1 MAIIGRRQFISA
13 LGGAAATWPIAAR
26 AQQQPVIGFL
36 HAGSADGY
44 ARQIAAFRQGLS
56 ETGSI
61 EGQSVAIEY
70 RWADGHYERLPDLL
84 ADLLRHN
91 AAVVVAATLPAVVVA
106 KQITTTVPIVFEVGA
121 DPVRL
126 GFVASLSRPGGNV
139 TGIVNL
145 SNTLVPKRVELM
157 HQALPNA
164 ELIAVLLNPN
174 GQNFKTQMDDV
185 RAAQTSL
192 GVQIEFLQ
200 ARTVS
205 EIEAAFPKVVEL
217 WAGSLVIG
225 ADALFTSNHDKLAAL
240 AARYGVPT
248 IHESREFATA
258 GGLLSYGAD
267 LTDAY
272 HLAGIYA
279 GRVLKGDKPADLPV
293 QQSTKIELVINL
305 KAAKAL
311 GITFPLSLLGRADEV
326 IE

>member
-1 MAIIGRRQFISA
+1 VRRREFIT
-13 LGGAAATWPIAAR
+13 LIGGAVTGWPIAAR
-26 AQQQPVIGFL
+26 AQQSTMPVIGFL

-44 ARQIAAFRQGLS
+44 ARELVAVRQGLS
-56 ETGSI
+56 ETGYI

-70 RWADGHYERLPDLL
+70 RWADGHYEQLPDLL

-91 AAVVVAATLPAVVVA
+91 AAVVVAATLASVAAA
-106 KQITTTVPIVFEVGA
+106 KQASATIPIVFELGV

-126 GFVASLSRPGGNV
+126 GLVASLNRPGGNF

-145 SNTLVPKRVELM
+145 SNTLVPKRVELI
-157 HQALPNA
+157 HQVLPNA
-164 ELIAVLLNPN
+164 VSIAVLLNPN
-174 GQNFKTQMDDV
+174 GQNFKTQMDDLL
-185 RAAQTSL
+185 AAQKSL
-192 GVQIEFLQ
+192 GVQIEFLH
-200 ARTVS
+200 ARTAS
-205 EIEAAFPKVVEL
+205 EIEAAFPKVVEQR
-217 WAGSLVIG
+217 AGSLVIG
-225 ADALFTSNHDKLAAL
+225 ADAFLTSKHDELAAL

-248 IHESREFATA
+248 IHESRAFVTA
-258 GGLLSYGAD
+258 GGLMSYGAD

-279 GRVLKGDKPADLPV
+279 GRVLKGEKPADLPV

-311 GITFPLSLLGRADEV
+311 GLAFPLPLLGRADEV